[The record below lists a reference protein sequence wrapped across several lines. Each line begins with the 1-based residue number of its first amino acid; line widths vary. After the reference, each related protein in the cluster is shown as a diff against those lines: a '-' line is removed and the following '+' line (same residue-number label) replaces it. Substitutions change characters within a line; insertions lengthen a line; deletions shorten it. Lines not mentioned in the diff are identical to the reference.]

1 MIALFV
7 DNQRGIECVEVVRDY
22 ILEAQHVT
30 EKLELHFAAPVFSEP
45 RTELPQNFVDHSDV
59 RLSAPDSHGP
69 KCRGLED
76 ATLVEPRHQHFG
88 GVLELGWLFP

>member
-1 MIALFV
+1 MIVLLV

-22 ILEAQHVT
+22 IFEAQHVSI
-30 EKLELHFAAPVFSEP
+30 KLELHFAAPVLSEP
-45 RTELPQNFVDHSDV
+45 RTELPHYFDDHSDV
-59 RLSAPDSHGP
+59 RLFAFDSHGP